1 MPTIEEVCTTFGLTD
16 VAIEYSD
23 SDFQTLTTY
32 KLFQQYVRPLLAKE
46 NPKVPM
52 SKLMMLV
59 AAKWRDFSEINPH
72 TQPEVDMSSQ
82 SVDEDN
88 RNSRSNRSAVAQ
100 DDEEDEEDEDSDR
113 KKKSRSSRAKKG
125 KKASKV
131 PTLKIKLG
139 KRKRGSSD
147 EEVEGS
153 NVGSD
158 RDSDMEFEQML
169 ADAEDAPPT
178 ENDSKADES
187 NVEASADP
195 PVRKKAKTKIGNKSK
210 KKRKSKTASKF
221 PDGETDHQDYCEVC
235 QQGGEIILCDTCPR
249 AYHLVCLEPE
259 LEETPEGKWSCPH
272 CENEGAA
279 EDDDEH
285 MEFCR
290 VCKDGGELLC
300 CDSCTSA
307 YHTHCLNPPLTE
319 IPDGDWRC
327 PRCGCPPI
335 FGKVAKILTWRWKNV
350 EKGSD
355 EPSTSKGSS
364 KPHRVREFF
373 VKWVD
378 ASYWK
383 CDWISEL
390 QLDVFHPLMY
400 RNYSRKY
407 DMDEPPKLEEPLDE
421 SDSRVKRLKDQDK
434 NHEQTRDEHNLE
446 ERFYRYGIRPEWLVV
461 HRVINHRLQRDGRAM
476 YLVKWRELGY
486 DMATWEDE
494 NSDIPGLKQAIEY
507 YSDLRSA
514 NSVDTPTRKGKKG
527 KNKKSKTKELMEDEE
542 RIPRRYTPPPE
553 KPTTDLKKK
562 YERQPEFLD
571 VTGMQLHPYQL
582 EGLNWL
588 RYSWG
593 QGIDTILA
601 DEMGLG
607 KTIQTITFL
616 YSLYK
621 EGHCKGPFLVS
632 VPLST
637 IINWEREFETWAPDF
652 YCVTYVGDKD
662 SRTVIREN
670 ELSFEEGAVRGGRAS
685 KIRGSSIKF
694 NVLLT
699 SYELIS
705 IDSACLGSIDW
716 AVLVVDE
723 AHRLK
728 SNQSKFFR
736 LLASYNIA
744 YKLLLTG
751 TPLQNNL
758 EELFHLLN
766 FLCRDKFND
775 LSAFQNEFADISK
788 EDQVKKL
795 HEMLGPHMLRRL
807 KADVLKNMPSKSE
820 FIVRVEL
827 SPMQKK
833 YYKYILT
840 RNFEALN
847 PKGGGQQVS
856 LLNIMMDLK
865 KCCNHPYLF
874 PAASQEAP
882 TGPNGNYELSAL
894 IKAAGKL
901 SLLSK
906 MLKKLRDD
914 GHRVLIFSQMT
925 KMLDLL
931 EDYLEGEGYKYERID
946 GNITGTQRQEAIDR
960 FNAPGA
966 QQFVFLL
973 STRAGG
979 LGINLATADTVIIY
993 DSDWNPHNDIQA
1005 FSRAHRIGQANK
1017 VMIYRFVTRNSVEE
1031 RVTQVAKRK
1040 MMLTHLVVRP
1050 GMGGKGAN
1058 FSKQELDDI
1067 LRFGTEELFKE
1078 EEGKED
1084 EAIHYDDKAVAELL
1098 DRSKEGLE
1106 QKESWANE
1114 YLSSFKVASYAT
1126 RDGEAEEEAD
1136 TEIIKQEAENTDPA
1150 YWIKLLRHHYE
1161 QQQEDIAR
1169 TLGKGKRVRKQ
1180 VNYNDGGVTT
1190 EQNTRDDQPWQ
1201 DNMSDY
1207 NSDFSAPSEDDK
1219 EDDDF
1224 DEKGDGD
1231 LLSRRSKRRLE
1242 RRDEKDRPLPPLLA
1256 RVNGNIEVLGFNA
1269 RQRKAFLNAIM
1280 RYGMPPQDA
1289 FNSQWLVR
1297 DLRGKSEKNFKAYV
1311 SLFMR
1316 HLCEPGADNAESFAD
1331 GVPREGLSRQHV
1343 LTRIGVMSLIRKKVQ
1358 EFEHING
1365 YYSMPEMIRKPVEPV
1380 KPAEGSAAPAATP
1393 AQPSASAGASD
1404 GAASASSNT
1413 PSTSNAASP
1422 SPAAGATPAPATPAS
1437 GTETPAKD
1445 EAAKDKD
1452 VDESKEKTTEDKEKS
1467 GEDAAVKDEVKK
1479 EEKAADEAME
1489 VDEKDTKEVKEEVKT
1504 EDKEADGEAVKTEES
1519 DKQAEKTEKVEP
1531 KDEKSEKD
1539 EKSAAVTENAETKPK
1554 AETEEDVVIVK
1565 DDEEESA
1572 ADKKDGKDKDA
1583 KDAKD
1588 QKENA
1593 TAEDGTKPKRKF
1605 MFNIADG
1612 GFTELHTLWLNEE
1625 KAAVPGREYEIWH
1638 RRHDYW
1644 LLAGIVTHGYGRWQD
1659 IQNDIRFAIINEPFK
1674 MDVGKGNFLEIKNK
1688 FLARRFKLLEQA
1700 LVIEEQLRRAAYL
1713 NLTQDPNHPAM
1724 SLNARFAEVECLAES
1739 HQHLSKESLAGN
1751 KPANAVLHKVLNQL
1765 EELLSDMKSDV
1776 SRLPA
1781 TLARIPPVAQRLQ
1794 MSERSILS
1802 RLAATTPGSNN
1813 AQSGQAALL
1822 AQQFPQGFTGGQIP
1836 ATFAGAANFGN
1847 FRPQYSVPGQPTQGF
1862 AGLYTVYLALFYDG
1876 ISMRTMLELIWFSK
1890 RKISNSLSIYI
1901 KTNTGNTLAVDL
1913 DPKWDIRNVKEIVA
1927 PKMGISPDDI
1937 KIIFAGKELHNST
1950 IIEECDLGQQSI
1962 LHAVRTPQRMDRKK
1976 MASSPIRESIS
1987 ESDLDD
1993 SGGSKPMNETL
2004 TDLSLE
2010 ETNEDEPKV
2019 VQDGQSKKAHFYVYC
2034 SHPCKSVEAG
2044 KLRVRCS
2051 ECGSGA
2057 VTVDRDPQSWP
2068 DVLLPKRITVHC
2080 ENQFCPTLVATDG
2093 ETESQIQYAQFFF
2106 KCANHTSLGERD
2118 EAVPLYLIKPN
2129 LAQIPCLACTDIRDT
2144 VLVFPCE
2151 AGHVTCLECFRN
2163 YCLVRLQERQFVFDN
2178 ETQYYTLACPAGC
2191 PNSFIREIHHF
2202 RLLPSTQYDRY
2213 QRFGTEEYVI
2223 RAGGLLCPQPDCGM
2237 GIIPPTIE
2245 IGMSEEECRKIQC
2258 IGGCEYVFCRRC
2270 LQGFHLGECEKEPS
2284 ASSSNSARD
2293 SYVVD
2298 PQRAKDAKWDEAS
2311 KKTIKVSTKPCPKC
2325 RTPTERDG
2333 GCMHMICT
2341 RAGCGFQW
2349 CWVCQ
2354 ASWTRDCM
2362 GNHWFG

>member
-1 MPTIEEVCTTFGLTD
+1 MASDEEVDESYAAEDDMEETGGHVSNVTQAIDGSSDAEESQRVEDDDYEPEERKKKKGKKRKARSEDKKGKKKKKKKKSDSGDESDFGGGENNDIAGDDSDYAGNRKSRKSSSRKSSSHSAPAAQSQEPTTGMPTIEEVCNTFGLTD
-16 VAIEYSD
+16 VQIEYSD
-23 SDFQTLTTY
+23 ADFQNLTTY
-32 KLFQQYVRPLLAKE
+32 KLFQQHVRPLLAKE

-59 AAKWRDFSEINPH
+59 AAKWRDFSELNPH
-72 TQPEVDMSSQ
+72 APPDADVSSA
-82 SVDEDN
+82 SVDDDN
-88 RNSRSNRSAVAQ
+88 RNSRSNRSAPPQEAE
-100 DDEEDEEDEDSDR
+100 DEEDDDEDSDR
-113 KKKSRSSRAKKG
+113 KKKLRGSRAKKG

-147 EEVEGS
+147 EEAEGS
-153 NVGSD
+153 GAGSD

-169 ADAEDAPPT
+169 ADAEDAPG
-178 ENDSKADES
+178 ADGS
-187 NVEASADP
+187 NKGVIEEAGVEPPAEP
-195 PVRKKAKTKIGNKSK
+195 PVRRKAKTKIGNKTK
-210 KKRKSKTASKF
+210 KKKKTKTTSKF
-221 PDGETDHQDYCEVC
+221 PDGEEGVQTDHQDYCEVC

-272 CENEGAA
+272 CEGEGAA

-307 YHTHCLNPPLTE
+307 YHTHCLNPPLSE
-319 IPDGDWRC
+319 IPDGDWKC
-327 PRCGCPPI
+327 PRCSCPPLQ
-335 FGKVAKILTWRWKNV
+335 GKVAKILTWRWK
-350 EKGSD
+350 ECTDSPSE
-355 EPSTSKGSS
+355 EPSTSKAAP
-364 KPHRVREFF
+364 KPRKIREFF
-373 VKWVD
+373 VKWAD
-378 ASYWK
+378 MSYWH
-383 CDWISEL
+383 CDWITEL
-390 QLDVFHPLMY
+390 QLDVFHPLMF

-421 SDSRVKRLKDQDK
+421 SDTRVKRLKEHDGAA
-434 NHEQTRDEHNLE
+434 NRDEYNLE
-446 ERFYRYGIRPEWLVV
+446 ERFYRYGVRPEWLVV
-461 HRVINHRLQRDGRAM
+461 HRVINHRLSRDGRAT

-486 DMATWEDE
+486 DQATWEDE
-494 NSDIPGLKQAIEY
+494 HEDIPGLKQAIEY
-507 YSDLRSA
+507 YLDLRAA
-514 NSVDTPTRKGKKG
+514 NCCDGPSSRKGKKG
-527 KNKKSKTKELMEDEE
+527 KGKKSKTREIIDDEE
-542 RIPRRYTPPPE
+542 RTPKRYTPPPE

-562 YERQPEFLD
+562 YERQPDYLD
-571 VTGMQLHPYQL
+571 LTGMQLHPYQL

-662 SRTVIREN
+662 SRIVIREN
-670 ELSFEEGAVRGGRAS
+670 ELSFEEGAVRGNRAT
-685 KIRGSSIKF
+685 KIRSSQIKF

-775 LSAFQNEFADISK
+775 LAAFQNEFADISK
-788 EDQVKKL
+788 EEQVKKL

-882 TGPNGNYELSAL
+882 TGPNGNYETSAL

-901 SLLSK
+901 VLLSK

-925 KMLDLL
+925 KMLDIL

-1098 DRSKEGLE
+1098 DRSKEGIE
-1106 QKESWANE
+1106 QKENWANE
-1114 YLSSFKVASYAT
+1114 YLSSFKVASYVT
-1126 RDGEAEEEAD
+1126 KEGETEEEAD

-1180 VNYNDGGVTT
+1180 VNYNDGGVTGD
-1190 EQNTRDDQPWQ
+1190 QGARDDQPWQ
-1201 DNMSDY
+1201 ENLSDY
-1207 NSDFSAPSEDDK
+1207 NSDFSAPSDDDK

-1231 LLSRRSKRRLE
+1231 LLSRRSRRRLE

-1316 HLCEPGADNAESFAD
+1316 HLCEPGADNAETFAD
-1331 GVPREGLSRQHV
+1331 GVPRESLSRQHV

-1380 KPAEGSAAPAATP
+1380 KLDGAAGGDAATTGTSSTSATP
-1393 AQPSASAGASD
+1393 A
-1404 GAASASSNT
+1404 
-1413 PSTSNAASP
+1413 TSNAPSP
-1422 SPAAGATPAPATPAS
+1422 SPAATPTSAQLPATLTATS
-1437 GTETPAKD
+1437 TENKSNTETT
-1445 EAAKDKD
+1445 EVKD
-1452 VDESKEKTTEDKEKS
+1452 VKEDSKDTEALSVKDAKVEQKETNDKVEEAGFEKEKDKEK
-1467 GEDAAVKDEVKK
+1467 DEKK
-1479 EEKAADEAME
+1479 
-1489 VDEKDTKEVKEEVKT
+1489 DEKDSEATAPEKEKEKVEVKEEKT
-1504 EDKEADGEAVKTEES
+1504 TKTEEKS
-1519 DKQAEKTEKVEP
+1519 ENPAADKKLKTEG
-1531 KDEKSEKD
+1531 
-1539 EKSAAVTENAETKPK
+1539 
-1554 AETEEDVVIVK
+1554 EEDVVIVK
-1565 DDEEESA
+1565 DDEEESE
-1572 ADKKDGKDKDA
+1572 KKEEKEVKEKETKDCDSDA
-1583 KDAKD
+1583 V
-1588 QKENA
+1588 
-1593 TAEDGTKPKRKF
+1593 KPKRKF

-1802 RLAATTPGSNN
+1802 RLAATAPGGTST
-1813 AQSGQAALL
+1813 QSGQAALL
-1822 AQQFPQGFTGGQIP
+1822 AQQFPAGFSGGQLP

-1847 FRPQYSVPGQPTQGF
+1847 FRPQYSVPGQP
-1862 AGLYTVYLALFYDG
+1862 
-1876 ISMRTMLELIWFSK
+1876 
-1890 RKISNSLSIYI
+1890 
-1901 KTNTGNTLAVDL
+1901 
-1913 DPKWDIRNVKEIVA
+1913 
-1927 PKMGISPDDI
+1927 
-1937 KIIFAGKELHNST
+1937 
-1950 IIEECDLGQQSI
+1950 
-1962 LHAVRTPQRMDRKK
+1962 PQ
-1976 MASSPIRESIS
+1976 A
-1987 ESDLDD
+1987 
-1993 SGGSKPMNETL
+1993 
-2004 TDLSLE
+2004 
-2010 ETNEDEPKV
+2010 
-2019 VQDGQSKKAHFYVYC
+2019 
-2034 SHPCKSVEAG
+2034 
-2044 KLRVRCS
+2044 
-2051 ECGSGA
+2051 
-2057 VTVDRDPQSWP
+2057 
-2068 DVLLPKRITVHC
+2068 
-2080 ENQFCPTLVATDG
+2080 
-2093 ETESQIQYAQFFF
+2093 
-2106 KCANHTSLGERD
+2106 
-2118 EAVPLYLIKPN
+2118 
-2129 LAQIPCLACTDIRDT
+2129 
-2144 VLVFPCE
+2144 
-2151 AGHVTCLECFRN
+2151 
-2163 YCLVRLQERQFVFDN
+2163 
-2178 ETQYYTLACPAGC
+2178 
-2191 PNSFIREIHHF
+2191 
-2202 RLLPSTQYDRY
+2202 
-2213 QRFGTEEYVI
+2213 
-2223 RAGGLLCPQPDCGM
+2223 
-2237 GIIPPTIE
+2237 
-2245 IGMSEEECRKIQC
+2245 
-2258 IGGCEYVFCRRC
+2258 
-2270 LQGFHLGECEKEPS
+2270 
-2284 ASSSNSARD
+2284 
-2293 SYVVD
+2293 
-2298 PQRAKDAKWDEAS
+2298 
-2311 KKTIKVSTKPCPKC
+2311 
-2325 RTPTERDG
+2325 
-2333 GCMHMICT
+2333 
-2341 RAGCGFQW
+2341 
-2349 CWVCQ
+2349 
-2354 ASWTRDCM
+2354 
-2362 GNHWFG
+2362 